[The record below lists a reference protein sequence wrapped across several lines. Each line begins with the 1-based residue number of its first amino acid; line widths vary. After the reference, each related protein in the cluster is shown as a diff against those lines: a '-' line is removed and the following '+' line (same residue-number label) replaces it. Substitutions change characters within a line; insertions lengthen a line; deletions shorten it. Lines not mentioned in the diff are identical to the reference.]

1 MTFEC
6 TLNVSGISPQ
16 VSAKAFINSYQ
27 ETSKVQHYEKYHN
40 ELEQYY
46 QNKINNN
53 IGRYG
58 LDMDSNQF
66 SIQFDGNQINF
77 ISEGYSAIQYE
88 YGYDDN
94 APKRFMQSAVTEV
107 TNRIANYMISDAI
120 NIYQRQAR

>member
-58 LDMDSNQF
+58 LDMDSNQC

-88 YGYDDN
+88 YGYDDY

-107 TNRIANYMISDAI
+107 TNKIANYMISDEI

>member
-16 VSAKAFINSYQ
+16 VSAKAFIHSYQ

-58 LDMDSNQF
+58 LDMDSNQS
-66 SIQFDGNQINF
+66 SIQFDSNQI
-77 ISEGYSAIQYE
+77 
-88 YGYDDN
+88 
-94 APKRFMQSAVTEV
+94 T
-107 TNRIANYMISDAI
+107 
-120 NIYQRQAR
+120 